1 MFLGFGAAGLG
12 TKTIKNR
19 RKKQANVEVHFHIDF
34 WWILTQ
40 FWEGLGAHTCQKSI
54 EKTVEKTTSKK

>member
-19 RKKQANVEVHFHIDF
+19 RKTQANVEVHFHIDF
-34 WWILTQ
+34 WWILIQ
-40 FWEGLGAHTCQKSI
+40 FLGGFFGG
-54 EKTVEKTTSKK
+54 EKKPIKK